1 MPYAQQQTSFT
12 ELSNTNNISTHIK
25 MFVGLLVVHITDY

>member
-1 MPYAQQQTSFT
+1 MQTSFT
-12 ELSNTNNISTHIK
+12 NTNNISTHIQ